1 MDFLGLDMDINSG
14 DLRGLK
20 PRLEPGDRYVVFES
34 RLSREVRRLGIPIP
48 QERRWRVLGRV
59 PDGGVQIMNP
69 YASLLPAVDMVLM
82 QLDKVRV
89 GDEERRETLETLM
102 IYLRTEKASEAVD
115 RVRSLRVGIEN
126 RHQEAGAN

>member
-1 MDFLGLDMDINSG
+1 
-14 DLRGLK
+14 
-20 PRLEPGDRYVVFES
+20 
-34 RLSREVRRLGIPIP
+34 
-48 QERRWRVLGRV
+48 
-59 PDGGVQIMNP
+59 
-69 YASLLPAVDMVLM
+69 MVLM